1 MKSLILLSLIAS
13 AAQAEPVSMFQERL
27 EIECK
32 GPAGTGPDR
41 FVIDRKDTVIT
52 LYKGEKIVDEMERL
66 AFLDTAFLVR
76 SKSDTSKHALFQI
89 MPNGSTTFLT
99 GERLQL
105 KEADCD
111 DTGASKTC
119 KNETFKKLFWSPEKV
134 ELEYAKGKVGGAIE
148 SYGFFA
154 NKATFFRSRASQKK
168 NEPTLVLIDHG
179 APIDIVIGVSSPVD
193 CHYRPLASP

>member
-1 MKSLILLSLIAS
+1 MKSAILLTLIAS
-13 AAQAEPVSMFQERL
+13 AAHAEPVSMFQERL

-32 GPAGTGPDR
+32 ARAASAFDR

-52 LYKGEKIVDEMERL
+52 LFKGGKTVDEMERV

-76 SKSDTSKHALFQI
+76 SKSDAGKHALFQI
-89 MPNGSTTFLT
+89 MPNGTTTFLT

-119 KNETFKKLFWSPEKV
+119 KNETFKKLFWSPERV
-134 ELEYAKGKVGGAIE
+134 ELETIKSKVGGPIE

-154 NKATFFRSRASQKK
+154 NKATFFRSRASGKK
-168 NEPTLVLIDHG
+168 TEPTLVLIDHG
-179 APIDIVIGVSSPVD
+179 APIDMVFGLSIPVE
-193 CHYRPLASP
+193 CSYRQPASP